1 VSVGRGTDTPFE
13 LVGAPWISG
22 DALAGYL
29 SGRHFEGARFEPIAF
44 TPKAGPFANKRC
56 EGVRLR
62 LVDRASMDA
71 PALGIELAAALNRLY
86 PKQFQIDRALGM
98 IGDRVVLPAIKNG
111 EDPRDIRRKW
121 LPALND
127 FCRIREKYLL
137 Y

>member
-1 VSVGRGTDTPFE
+1 
-13 LVGAPWISG
+13 
-22 DALAGYL
+22 
-29 SGRHFEGARFEPIAF
+29 
-44 TPKAGPFANKRC
+44 
-56 EGVRLR
+56 VRLR